1 VIGPVNLQFFFFLE
15 CICGSKDEN
24 CNSEQP
30 CLQALP
36 WIKDYKNF
44 WIYSMVSALGLLTIF
59 LIMIKFVFKR
69 VRFIVEE
76 TAPLHGKFD

>member
-1 VIGPVNLQFFFFLE
+1 MIGPVNLQFFFFLE

-24 CNSEQP
+24 CDSEQP
-30 CLQALP
+30 CLQSLP

-44 WIYSMVSALGLLTIF
+44 WIYSIVSALGLLTIF
-59 LIMIKFVFKR
+59 LIMIKFVFNR
-69 VRFIVEE
+69 VRFTVEE